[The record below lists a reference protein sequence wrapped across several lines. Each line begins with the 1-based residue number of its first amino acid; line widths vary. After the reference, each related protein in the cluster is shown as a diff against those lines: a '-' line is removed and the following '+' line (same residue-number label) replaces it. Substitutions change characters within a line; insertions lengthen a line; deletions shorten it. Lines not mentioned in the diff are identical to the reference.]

1 MLAAIHIAGSGLQVN
16 NAPVSRRSA
25 VSSALSAFVLA
36 PTAAVAGGRFGDSGN
51 NFYDTVGEYQATPTV
66 PGFQY
71 KAANL

>member
-1 MLAAIHIAGSGLQVN
+1 MERWDGQAETLDA
-16 NAPVSRRSA
+16 SA
-25 VSSALSAFVLA
+25 
-36 PTAAVAGGRFGDSGN
+36 AAVAGGRFSDSGN